1 MISCE
6 TKVINQTVLHA
17 RPAEMLCSEDNKFKC
32 DIKIKKLDEKGM
44 TANAKS
50 IIRILSLGV
59 SMGTDVS
66 VIADGEDEE
75 AAVKHIVALIQ
86 SGFGEI

>member
-1 MISCE
+1 MICCE
-6 TKVINQTVLHA
+6 TKVINKTGLHA
-17 RPAEMLCSEDNKFKC
+17 RPAAMLCSEANKFKS
-32 DIKIKKLDEKGM
+32 DIKIKKLDGTEK

-59 SMGTDVS
+59 SMGTEIS
-66 VIADGEDEE
+66 VIAEGEDEDE
-75 AAVKHIVALIQ
+75 AVRQLVALVD

>member
-1 MISCE
+1 
-6 TKVINQTVLHA
+6 
-17 RPAEMLCSEDNKFKC
+17 
-32 DIKIKKLDEKGM
+32 M